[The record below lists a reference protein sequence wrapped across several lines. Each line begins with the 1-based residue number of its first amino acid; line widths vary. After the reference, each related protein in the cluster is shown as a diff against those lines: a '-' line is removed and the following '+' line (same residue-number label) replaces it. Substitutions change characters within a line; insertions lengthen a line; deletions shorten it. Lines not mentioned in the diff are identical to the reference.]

1 MLMQI
6 VAAHALKGME
16 QVNYDSI
23 VTRTLFDKRYT
34 TAATSARQ
42 HIGTPATRRGARR
55 AAKQFG
61 IKKMM
66 RIRANVYLSLVEKMI
81 FAF

>member
-1 MLMQI
+1 MVMQI
-6 VAAHALKGME
+6 VAAHALKVME

-42 HIGTPATRRGARR
+42 HIGTPATRRRARR
-55 AAKQFG
+55 AAKRN
-61 IKKMM
+61 KKD
-66 RIRANVYLSLVEKMI
+66 EE
-81 FAF
+81 